1 MSAAQELSVVIARGE
16 LLPALRQRLAFDPG
30 VLVFSI
36 AEASHALGLIV
47 QRNMSLVAL
56 DRQFAGSSGGI
67 NFVTDLRN
75 LRPQFDI
82 RVLSD
87 QGTEIPIMLRKPV
100 LPTGRATLAA
110 ASHPLSGE
118 SRRAPRYPV
127 PDGKEALVNGEATSL
142 VNVSIAGA
150 QMISSVILRPMQQV
164 RVALPDENHAIRLQA
179 AIAWSVFE
187 RCRATGETCYRVGLQ
202 FHNANLEALEAYC
215 AKHGVRP

>member
-1 MSAAQELSVVIARGE
+1 MSAAQELSVVIARGD
-16 LLPALRQRLAFDPG
+16 LLPALRQRLAFDP
-30 VLVFSI
+30 
-36 AEASHALGLIV
+36 ALGVIV
-47 QRNMSLVAL
+47 QRNMTLVAL
-56 DRQFAGSSGGI
+56 DRAFAASSGGV

-75 LRPQFDI
+75 LRPTCDI

-110 ASHPLSGE
+110 ASHPLSAE
-118 SRRAPRYPV
+118 CRRAPRFPV

-150 QMISSVILRPMQQV
+150 QMISTVVLRPMQQV
-164 RVALPDENHAIRLQA
+164 RVALPDESDAIRLHA

-187 RCRATGETCYRVGLQ
+187 RSRQTGETCYRVGLE
-202 FHNANLEALEAYC
+202 FRNANLEALEAYC
-215 AKHGVRP
+215 AKHAIRT